1 MQELRKDL
9 KPDSFTFSALV
20 GAWAKRGDA
29 LRASKALAQMAE
41 MRLRATQHATRTARA
56 WQGL

>member
-1 MQELRKDL
+1 MLQELRKDL

-56 WQGL
+56 